1 VKRAAVR
8 IRTAT
13 LSGEMLLGGQ
23 RIPFKAEISYPKI
36 IAEFAAKDE
45 NSNPI
50 DQWLALQ
57 ALETFVDEHMRG
69 AT

>member
-1 VKRAAVR
+1 MKRAAVR

>member
-1 VKRAAVR
+1 
-8 IRTAT
+8 
-13 LSGEMLLGGQ
+13 MLLGGQ